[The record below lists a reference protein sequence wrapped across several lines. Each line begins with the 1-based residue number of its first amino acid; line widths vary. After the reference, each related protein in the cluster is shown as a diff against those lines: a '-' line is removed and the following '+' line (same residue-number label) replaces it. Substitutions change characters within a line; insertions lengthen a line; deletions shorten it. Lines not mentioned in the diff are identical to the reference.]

1 MTELLLR
8 RFVRDHENTGDPEV
22 RQRYGTFSGIVGI
35 VCNLVL
41 FAFKYL
47 AGTLAGSIAITADA
61 FNNLSDAG
69 SSVVTL
75 LGFKLAGQKPDPDHP
90 FGHGRIEY
98 LSGLVVAALIL
109 MMGFEVLKSSFDKI
123 LHPAEIQFSPVSILI
138 LAVSIF
144 GKLWMSLFNKT
155 LGDRIHSGTLLATAA
170 DSRGDALSTGAVL
183 LGTLVG
189 SFTPLRIDGWL
200 GLLVAG
206 IILKAGW
213 EAAKDTLDPLLG
225 GPADPE
231 FVKEITETVLAHPEV
246 CGVHDLIVH
255 DYGPGRCM
263 ITLHAEVDAEQ
274 NIMEIHDAIDNIEIE
289 LKEKFGCHSTIHMD
303 PLEINNEEVAEARR
317 KVIAA
322 IKTVDEGITIHDFRI
337 VRGPTHTNCLFD
349 AVLPFESKLTDL
361 EAADKIRTA
370 VRIIDATYSAVV
382 TVEHSYI

>member
-8 RFVRDHENTGDPEV
+8 RFVRDHENTGDPDV

-47 AGTLAGSIAITADA
+47 AGTLAGSVAITADA

-90 FGHGRIEY
+90 FGHGRVEY

-123 LHPAEIQFSPVSILI
+123 LHPSEIQFSLISILI
-138 LAVSIF
+138 LAVSIL

-155 LGDRIHSGTLLATAA
+155 LGDKIHSGTLLATAA
-170 DSRGDALSTGAVL
+170 DSRGDALSTAAVL

-255 DYGPGRCM
+255 DYGPGRMM
-263 ITLHAEVDAEQ
+263 ITLHAEVDEEAD
-274 NIMEIHDAIDNIEIE
+274 MLATHDLIDNIEWE
-289 LKEKFGCHSTIHMD
+289 LNKKYSCLSTVHMD
-303 PLEINNEEVAEARR
+303 PIAVNNPETDEAKAQVKQALKNIDDR
-317 KVIAA
+317 
-322 IKTVDEGITIHDFRI
+322 ITIHDFRL
-337 VRGPTHTNCLFD
+337 VRGQTHTNLVFD
-349 AVLPFESKLTDL
+349 ISAPYEIKLTDREL
-361 EAADKIRTA
+361 KARAVQEIVAVNEAFNPVIT
-370 VRIIDATYSAVV
+370 IDRR
-382 TVEHSYI
+382 